1 MISSDSDSES
11 SKSSIKSSK
20 PVASKQPRK
29 ASEAQIKHRA
39 LFAQWA
45 RSKSG
50 MKFGEWKAKQLEVK
64 PEVKS
69 EKSKREPDWFKKMIE
84 NKNKK

>member
-1 MISSDSDSES
+1 MISEDYSDSGSVS
-11 SKSSIKSSK
+11 SKSS
-20 PVASKQPRK
+20 VETSKQPRK

-50 MKFGEWKAKQLEVK
+50 MKFGEWKAKQSEVRS
-64 PEVKS
+64 EVV
-69 EKSKREPDWFKKMIE
+69 SKREPDWFKKMIE
-84 NKNKK
+84 KKNKK